1 MRAPALGGEMDFRT
15 DTYQIRQQAP
25 NLAIFWGPVV
35 EALPGKLCMLFD
47 GAEFAFGITFEF
59 SDSKTCYFRL
69 I

>member
-1 MRAPALGGEMDFRT
+1 MCFGASGMRAPALGGEMDFRT

-47 GAEFAFGITFEF
+47 GAIRFWHHF
-59 SDSKTCYFRL
+59 
-69 I
+69 